1 MEHLTNFG
9 EAPSVDRYKSSL
21 ERPTRPLPSIQQIK
35 TTISSLHNAPRSV
48 TLDTLEDI
56 MMLRYLPEH
65 FDVPTGP
72 MIPSCIAIL
81 EQSAKHGKVLDNRAG
96 VLALQLLCF
105 SISLAILIRNNCHD
119 RFIESL
125 RREREA
131 GYLPPFRCDLS
142 LHLVAH
148 VSIMMEDI
156 IKRGKQELSHGLAAP
171 HGLFGW
177 TKNNGLVVCFE
188 ELGGFSKHHARF
200 LLRHLWAQRDSIMK
214 PFQEVFLP
222 GFTFIIH
229 AVWKHAAFLDEP
241 GALTMMDQLRE
252 LVIRYSSVSTS
263 FEDLI
268 LHRHYLELHGTV
280 DDPPKAGPVNR
291 DDLVTVVANCVLK
304 LNPPEG
310 CPSAA
315 PKLIPLDFAADL
327 IDALSYDIHK
337 TKAFELCLPLLK
349 AGFIRFWVD
358 MSKVPEDN
366 TIRWIDIVPFTYRL
380 LQMSQINLML
390 SRDPMFRRRVT
401 TYPVLSVILEG
412 DLVNLLGRLC
422 LMPMLLDTIPP
433 GVENG

>member
-1 MEHLTNFG
+1 MEHLVNFG

-21 ERPTRPLPSIQQIK
+21 ECPTRPLPSIQQIK
-35 TTISSLHNAPRSV
+35 AAISSLHNAPRSV

-72 MIPSCIAIL
+72 MIPSCVAIL
-81 EQSAKHGKVLDNRAG
+81 EQSAKHGK
-96 VLALQLLCF
+96 
-105 SISLAILIRNNCHD
+105 NNCHN

-156 IKRGKQELSHGLAAP
+156 IKHGKQELSHGLAAP

-177 TKNNGLVVCFE
+177 TKNNRLVVCFK
-188 ELGGFSKHHARF
+188 ELGGLSKHHARF

-229 AVWKHAAFLDEP
+229 ALWKHTAFLDEP
-241 GALTMMDQLRE
+241 GALTMMDQLRK
-252 LVIRYSSVSTS
+252 LIIWYSSISTL

-268 LHRHYLELHGTV
+268 LHRHYLELHSTV

-291 DDLVTVVANCVLK
+291 DDLVTVVASCVLK

-315 PKLIPLDFAADL
+315 PKLIPLNFA
-327 IDALSYDIHK
+327 
-337 TKAFELCLPLLK
+337 
-349 AGFIRFWVD
+349 V
-358 MSKVPEDN
+358 M
-366 TIRWIDIVPFTYRL
+366 
-380 LQMSQINLML
+380 
-390 SRDPMFRRRVT
+390 
-401 TYPVLSVILEG
+401 
-412 DLVNLLGRLC
+412 
-422 LMPMLLDTIPP
+422 
-433 GVENG
+433 